1 MDFFIYFVDRGY
13 DFRPDYGKLDIL
25 ASLFPSKSFIALTAT
40 APVAY
45 QNAIIE
51 HFAMQNPLR
60 VLENPNRSNIFCE
73 INQRPPAVKENNED
87 QFEKLINKLGSELK
101 ELRIKFP
108 LTIVYT
114 SLHLCGFGYN
124 LLEQQ
129 LGDFQYFPP
138 GCVHIPSNRLF
149 AQFHSPQSKNMKE
162 EIIKDVTSD
171 NPIQRLLL
179 VTIAFGMGI
188 DPPNVQ
194 RVIHFG
200 VPRKMEHY
208 LQETGRA
215 GRNGQ
220 FATATMYFNSN
231 DIAANVEGMDDS
243 MRNLCRN
250 QDEECRRKL
259 ILNYFTFSVEQSGQP
274 LHLCCD
280 ICKKRCKC
288 DVCLVSDSLAVIS
301 CGDGRK
307 PVDECEQ
314 VVPSFSVRQKEEIR
328 KQLEDYKNTLGKASR
343 FGLGPATGF
352 NDKLIEMVC
361 KKAEILL
368 SREAVQQYL
377 PVWREE
383 HVDNIFRIV
392 QGARDSHL

>member
-1 MDFFIYFVDRGY
+1 
-13 DFRPDYGKLDIL
+13 
-25 ASLFPSKSFIALTAT
+25 
-40 APVAY
+40 
-45 QNAIIE
+45 
-51 HFAMQNPLR
+51 
-60 VLENPNRSNIFCE
+60 
-73 INQRPPAVKENNED
+73 
-87 QFEKLINKLGSELK
+87 
-101 ELRIKFP
+101 
-108 LTIVYT
+108 
-114 SLHLCGFGYN
+114 
-124 LLEQQ
+124 
-129 LGDFQYFPP
+129 
-138 GCVHIPSNRLF
+138 
-149 AQFHSPQSKNMKE
+149 MKE

-194 RVIHFG
+194 KVTHFG

-392 QGARDSHL
+392 QGACDSHL